1 MSAKHLAHGLAS
13 LGRNGDSVLVH
24 MQPHEVAGLDALA
37 RSQGTRLT
45 INPDTGMPEAFSL
58 GGFFSSLLPTIVG
71 AGVSMIPG
79 MQFASYPMLSGML
92 AGAATGALTNRK
104 NPLMGALMGGMG
116 GFGGAN
122 LAKSAM
128 GATADQMVKS
138 GIEPSIGAVQSGFNA
153 IPTNIGAN
161 MATPSAGF
169 VGSTGQMGVNMG
181 ATNMVNPV
189 TAGVNTA
196 PSLTNVNPALEGAIR
211 PDLLT
216 AQAKPTAFDGFS
228 SNLNKAIENVSNDPM
243 KFLGENKMNLAGTLG
258 GAALSGLE
266 PSDLGYTN
274 LKDYAKNADKYDP
287 YATLNLSGDTGL
299 RLYAAGG
306 PVSFADGGDAM
317 KGGGAGAMEGAG
329 LMPVDVSDINAKYGY
344 EPDSR
349 GAGLA
354 GLAGMGGQPR
364 IAPPMVGA
372 FADADAVNTAR
383 DAYEK
388 QLQQSLM
395 NRGMAGLLGPRSAY
409 AQQVNAQRTGAD
421 SNGNPIT
428 RLALPNVASTAPTA
442 KTADT
447 APTANPLNLNRNYA
461 EGGSISAGGIR
472 DLYGTQDDQANGAV
486 LSRDG
491 YGLGR
496 LQKMYEGGI
505 SGYKKGGYLDGPGD
519 GMSDSIPAT
528 IQDRQPARL
537 ADGEF
542 VVPADVVSHIGNG
555 SSKAGAKQLYSMM
568 DRVRKA
574 RTGTKKQGK
583 RINAV
588 KHLPV

>member
-37 RSQGTRLT
+37 RIQGTKLT
-45 INPDTGMPEAFSL
+45 YNPETGMPEAFNL

-92 AGAATGALTNRK
+92 AGAATGALTNRR

-128 GATADQMVKS
+128 GATADQMIKS

-161 MATPSAGF
+161 MATPSAAITDAAGK
-169 VGSTGQMGVNMG
+169 TIGVNMG
-181 ATNMVNPV
+181 ATNMANPI

-216 AQAKPTAFDGFS
+216 AQAKPTAFEGFS

-266 PSDLGYTN
+266 PTDIYGKP
-274 LKDYAKNADKYDP
+274 LKLASLDKYDP

-329 LMPVDVSDINAKYGY
+329 LMPVDVADINEKYGY
-344 EPDSR
+344 NPDAG

-354 GLAGMGGQPR
+354 GIAGMGGQPR
-364 IAPPMVGA
+364 VSPPMVGA
-372 FADADAVNTAR
+372 FADADTINSAR
-383 DAYEK
+383 DAYER
-388 QLQQSLM
+388 QLQQSM
-395 NRGMAGLLGPRSAY
+395 ANRGMAGLLGPRAAY
-409 AQQVNAQRTGAD
+409 AQQLNAQRTGSD
-421 SNGNPIT
+421 GSGNAVT
-428 RLALPNVASTAPTA
+428 RLALANTAPTA
-442 KTADT
+442 QTARTADT
-447 APTANPLNLNRNYA
+447 APTANTLNLNRQYA
-461 EGGSISAGGIR
+461 EGGSITTGGIR
-472 DLYGTQDDQANGAV
+472 DLYGSPDDQANGAV

-496 LQKMYEGGI
+496 LQKMYEGGM

-528 IQDRQPARL
+528 IQGRQPARL

-542 VVPADVVSHIGNG
+542 VIPADVVSHIGNG

-588 KHLPV
+588 KHLPA

>member
-1 MSAKHLAHGLAS
+1 MSAKHLAQGLAS

-37 RSQGTRLT
+37 RSQGTKLT
-45 INPDTGMPEAFSL
+45 YNPDTGMPEAFNL

-104 NPLMGALMGGMG
+104 NPLMGAVMGGMG
-116 GFGGAN
+116 GYGGAN

-128 GATADQMVKS
+128 GATADQMIKS
-138 GIEPSIGAVQSGFNA
+138 GVEPSIGAVQSGFNA

-161 MATPSAGF
+161 MSNPTAGF
-169 VGSTGQMGVNMG
+169 VGSTGEMGVNMG
-181 ATNMVNPV
+181 ATNMANPI
-189 TAGVNTA
+189 TAGVNTN
-196 PSLTNVNPALEGAIR
+196 PSLTNVNPALQSQIR
-211 PDLLT
+211 PDLMSAPT
-216 AQAKPTAFDGFS
+216 APSAFDGFS
-228 SNLNKAIENVSNDPM
+228 SNLSKAAENVANDPM
-243 KFLGENKMNLAGTLG
+243 KFLKENKMNLAGTLG

-266 PSDLGYTN
+266 PTDIYGRP
-274 LKDYAKNADKYDP
+274 LKGPLDKYDP
-287 YATLNLSGDTGL
+287 YATLNLAGDTGL
-299 RLYAAGG
+299 RLYA
-306 PVSFADGGDAM
+306 
-317 KGGGAGAMEGAG
+317 
-329 LMPVDVSDINAKYGY
+329 
-344 EPDSR
+344 
-349 GAGLA
+349 
-354 GLAGMGGQPR
+354 
-364 IAPPMVGA
+364 
-372 FADADAVNTAR
+372 
-383 DAYEK
+383 
-388 QLQQSLM
+388 
-395 NRGMAGLLGPRSAY
+395 
-409 AQQVNAQRTGAD
+409 
-421 SNGNPIT
+421 
-428 RLALPNVASTAPTA
+428 
-442 KTADT
+442 
-447 APTANPLNLNRNYA
+447 
-461 EGGSISAGGIR
+461 EGGSITTGGIR
-472 DLYGTQDDQANGAV
+472 DLYGQPDDQTNGAV

-496 LQKMYEGGI
+496 LQKMYDGGM

-528 IQDRQPARL
+528 IQGRQPARL

-588 KHLPV
+588 KHLPA